1 MAQFSDF
8 TIVTYERSPGKWRA
22 AFTPIRPPR
31 NITGGAVHS
40 LVTPIDYDFEAKA
53 KIAAEKAIKE
63 IGSAEIR

>member
-1 MAQFSDF
+1 MAQLLDF

-31 NITGGAVHS
+31 NIIAGAVHS
-40 LVTPIDYDFEAKA
+40 LVTPIDYDSEAKA